1 MGGCYPSKS
10 PRPAEPITDGVPPKA
25 RPEDFRE
32 AALKQPP
39 LEAQLSPLSTK
50 YSSGHLRPDVTHDS
64 DYASSGDGSGDCSSS
79 DDELDYLSADE
90 GEPSMLAAC
99 RMDLDPVDP
108 VDPIEPSLEPE
119 AQDAGSSLPY
129 VEPGINV
136 FNVYGTRLTQED
148 GSVSYRCPVSSS
160 LFQGEMLLVFRS
172 PDVQSNGQYHAGL
185 FEGKQR
191 IYSFQIQGRFKRK
204 PRGPVTFQAS
214 VLDDTARLGAVSRR
228 LASVWLGLAQSL
240 IPSLALNL
248 EAEPSRP
255 MGVSCVVDPSWLA
268 ILETPRGQRPP
279 ALGSSLPSYKECVER
294 NGRNLGALEHPDLD
308 AVYTIEY
315 YTKNLDFITWKLT
328 GLGPLPQVSLSKFAP
343 GAPVAE
349 EWRSASGFSCYFR
362 EGAPEGGQGEDT
374 EAFQSPPP
382 QDTQLAGAKF
392 IFAKR

>member
-10 PRPAEPITDGVPPKA
+10 QRTSESIRDEIPPRT
-25 RPEDFRE
+25 RTEDYRQ
-32 AALKQPP
+32 AALKQPS
-39 LEAQLSPLSTK
+39 LEAQLSPLSHK
-50 YSSGHLRPDVTHDS
+50 HSNQQGAEVAHDS
-64 DYASSGDGSGDCSSS
+64 DYASSRDGSANDCASS

-99 RMDLDPVDP
+99 RLEIDPTDL
-108 VDPIEPSLEPE
+108 IETSVEPGT
-119 AQDAGSSLPY
+119 QDAGSSHPC

-136 FNVYGTRLTQED
+136 FDVHGTRITQED
-148 GSVSYRCPVSSS
+148 GSVSFRCPVSSS
-160 LFQGEMLLVFRS
+160 LFEGEMLLVFRS
-172 PDVQSNGQYHAGL
+172 PDAQSNGRYHTAL

-191 IYSFQIQGRFKRK
+191 IYTFQIQGRFKRK

-228 LASVWLGLAQSL
+228 LASVWLGLAQAL
-240 IPSLALNL
+240 IPSLALHL
-248 EAEPSRP
+248 EAEPNRP

-268 ILETPRGQRPP
+268 ILETPKNQTPP
-279 ALGSSLPSYKECVER
+279 ALGSSLPGYKECVER
-294 NGRNLGALEHPDLD
+294 NGRDLGALQEPDLD
-308 AVYTIEY
+308 SVYTIEY

-343 GAPVAE
+343 GAPVGE

-362 EGAPEGGQGEDT
+362 EGAPEGGQREDP

-382 QDTQLAGAKF
+382 QDAQLAGAKF